1 MQLYVSSKVSNFA
14 YVIPG
19 ARRSYCFCVLLTTLS
34 TLHGNINGR
43 NINGHTV
50 QSRHAHY
57 FSFVLDFNLKL

>member
-1 MQLYVSSKVSNFA
+1 MQLCVSSKVSNFA

-34 TLHGNINGR
+34 CMATLMVVTLMVVLFNLYI
-43 NINGHTV
+43 
-50 QSRHAHY
+50 AHY